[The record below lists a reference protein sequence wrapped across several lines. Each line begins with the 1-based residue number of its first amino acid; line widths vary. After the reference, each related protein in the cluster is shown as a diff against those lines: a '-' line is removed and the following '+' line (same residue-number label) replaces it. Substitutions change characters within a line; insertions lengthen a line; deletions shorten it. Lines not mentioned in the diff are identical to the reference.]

1 MQILEL
7 LNELNKTENGVVIV
21 SGSTKFAD
29 TVADDM
35 VQKAK
40 GILKESQAV
49 FLVNSNDNVGV
60 VKDQARA
67 VFKQYGDLNVLRQ
80 SLK

>member
-7 LNELNKTENGVVIV
+7 LNELNKTENCVVIV
-21 SGSTKFAD
+21 SRSTKFAD

-67 VFKQYGDLNVLRQ
+67 AFKQYGDLNVLRQ
-80 SLK
+80 SIK